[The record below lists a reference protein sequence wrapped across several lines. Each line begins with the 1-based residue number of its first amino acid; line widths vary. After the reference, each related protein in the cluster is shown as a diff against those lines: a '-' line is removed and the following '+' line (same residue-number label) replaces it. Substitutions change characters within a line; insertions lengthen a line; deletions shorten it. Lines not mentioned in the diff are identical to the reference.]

1 MGTSISFHLTELRGM
16 ARHVE
21 RFSPLGLRVET
32 VGASLSAAGAFLV
45 KATEVQQ
52 VIDNSMKKY
61 KAFFRWLFLVGYL
74 IPLTMNFF
82 LYIEILQNLLLCA
95 GHASPDR

>member
-1 MGTSISFHLTELRGM
+1 M

-21 RFSPLGLRVET
+21 RFSPLGLREET
-32 VGASLSAAGAFLV
+32 VAASLSAAGAFMV

-61 KAFFRWLFLVGYL
+61 KAFFRWLFLVSL
-74 IPLTMNFF
+74 
-82 LYIEILQNLLLCA
+82 EAEKASNL
-95 GHASPDR
+95 SYVFVF